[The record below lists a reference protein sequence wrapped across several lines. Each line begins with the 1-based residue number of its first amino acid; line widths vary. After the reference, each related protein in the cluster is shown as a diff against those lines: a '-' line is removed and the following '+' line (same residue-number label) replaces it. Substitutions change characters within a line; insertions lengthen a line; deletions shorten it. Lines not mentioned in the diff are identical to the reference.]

1 MEGSPNRPEESAG
14 ARLTDRATQLL
25 HSLHKT
31 GDKSIAWIQ
40 VVAIVLPILA
50 GVWGAMTVTMGRLK
64 ESAAVT
70 DSRLET
76 MNIILAK
83 LEGGQQSNSDEVIRL
98 RGEVQRLTTDLNR
111 LREDTVTDDRLKIE
125 TVERQALE
133 KRMTDLYH
141 GANTSLHRNTGRI
154 ETLRTFHNKKE

>member
-1 MEGSPNRPEESAG
+1 MEGPPNRSEESAG

-25 HSLHKT
+25 HSLHRS
-31 GDKSIAWIQ
+31 GDKGIAWVQ
-40 VVAIVLPILA
+40 VLAIVVPILVA
-50 GVWGAMTVTMGRLK
+50 VWMATSVTMGRLQ

-70 DSRLET
+70 DSRLEA
-76 MNIILAK
+76 MNLILVK
-83 LEGGQQSNSDEVIRL
+83 LEGGQKSNSDEVIRL

-125 TVERQALE
+125 TVERKALE

-141 GANTSLHRNTGRI
+141 GANTSLQRNTGRI
-154 ETLRTFHNKKE
+154 ETLRTYHNKKE